1 MNYTLESS
9 LPKLVPVLPLDGHV
23 LLPSAATPFR
33 VSDPRHRRL
42 VCDLV
47 ERPLNER
54 WVAVPPRIASARS
67 DRVSP
72 MPDVIDEEVATLG
85 LITVATPLEGGEF
98 IVVVEGRGACRLE
111 TLDIGGQGGHGNHPY
126 AVPYA
131 VARIRHL
138 ADRPEPL
145 RGAHEATTGLIQAL
159 FALYDNFGLAAA
171 ELPQSDLAL
180 DDIGLVY
187 RIGSSIIEDPV
198 ARAMLL
204 CERCPARRRE
214 QVLGQIVDQMA
225 FAMRE
230 KLLGRQ
236 AEAC

>member
-1 MNYTLESS
+1 MNFTLESS

-42 VCDLV
+42 VHDLV

-54 WVAVPPRIASARS
+54 WVAVPPRIHSTRG
-67 DRVSP
+67 DRP
-72 MPDVIDEEVATLG
+72 MPEVIDEEVATLG

-111 TLDIGGQGGHGNHPY
+111 TLEQGSHPY
-126 AVPYA
+126 AVPYT

-145 RGAHEATTGLIQAL
+145 RLAHDATTGLIQAW
-159 FALYDNFGLAAA
+159 FALYESFGLAAT

-236 AEAC
+236 AEVC

>member
-1 MNYTLESS
+1 MNVTLETS
-9 LPKLVPVLPLDGHV
+9 LPKMVPVLPLDGHV

-42 VCDLV
+42 VQDLL
-47 ERPLNER
+47 ERPFSER
-54 WVAVPPRIASARS
+54 WVAVPPRVSQVART
-67 DRVSP
+67 
-72 MPDVIDEEVATLG
+72 PDLHDEEVAALG

-98 IVVVEGRGACRLE
+98 IVVVEGRSACRLE
-111 TLDIGGQGGHGNHPY
+111 SLEQHAHPF
-126 AVPYA
+126 AVPYTI
-131 VARIRHL
+131 ARVRHL

-145 RGAHEATTGLIQAL
+145 RVARAATTSLIQSL
-159 FALYDNFGLAAA
+159 FALYESFGLAAS
-171 ELPQSDLAL
+171 ELPQSDLPL

-187 RIGSSIIEDPV
+187 RIGSAVIEDPL

-214 QVLGQIVDQMA
+214 LVLTQIVDQMA

-230 KLLGRQ
+230 GLLGRK
-236 AEAC
+236 APLC